1 MLRQRHNACSRHVKP
16 LLRAILF
23 FSSLSTFTF
32 IDTRDIHA
40 SEAVGNDTG
49 QPSSAAIS
57 STQANT
63 PEDNDKTLFSDIK
76 QYFGIRYRF
85 GGQTTKGFD
94 CSGFVRFMFGRVFD
108 MQLPRSSREMSSIG
122 TRIKRS
128 NLEPGDLV
136 FFRNGKGRIN
146 HVGIFVGND
155 SFVHSSLSK
164 GITRDRLNEKYFDR
178 RFAGAVRLLDIPQ
191 ENINPANFEGFAEDA
206 SENSDNS

>member
-1 MLRQRHNACSRHVKP
+1 
-16 LLRAILF
+16 
-23 FSSLSTFTF
+23 
-32 IDTRDIHA
+32 
-40 SEAVGNDTG
+40 
-49 QPSSAAIS
+49 
-57 STQANT
+57 
-63 PEDNDKTLFSDIK
+63 
-76 QYFGIRYRF
+76 
-85 GGQTTKGFD
+85 
-94 CSGFVRFMFGRVFD
+94 MFGRVFD